1 MDQDSGGLGLNQDGT
16 VTKNVYIDTPIF
28 NNISGDVNWNH
39 NREPYYVLTD
49 AANITLN
56 ANIANVFWITPY
68 QNETYAVVGGTPGQ
82 MITVF
87 VYTSTNTTS
96 YTLTFDGNYFN
107 SQGPLST
114 GTTAA
119 KMFTVNFINRGN
131 NGWTEISRTGP
142 M

>member
-39 NREPYYVLTD
+39 NREPFFYLGD
-49 AANITLN
+49 AAQIALN
-56 ANIANVFWITPY
+56 ANLANVFEIVPME
-68 QNETYAVVGGTPGQ
+68 NETYSVVGGTLGQ
-82 MITVF
+82 IITLY
-87 VYTSTNTTS
+87 VYTSGTTS

-114 GTTAA
+114 GTTAG